1 MEKKKIK
8 NETIYEAKERIILFL
23 LPRESA
29 VIPEGISRTF
39 IIISL
44 KEINNPISKKFNPV
58 SRKNRT
64 IKGSKNLRF
73 FRTP

>member
-1 MEKKKIK
+1 MK
-8 NETIYEAKERIILFL
+8 NETIYAAKERIILFL

-39 IIISL
+39 ITISL
-44 KEINNPISKKFNPV
+44 KEINNPISRNFKPV
-58 SRKNRT
+58 SRKNRI

-73 FRTP
+73 FRNP